1 MKHEFLESDTL
12 GVLDMIG
19 TQQTIASKFIPKF
32 AAHERRRKQ
41 KDVNLRSQ
49 ELINAPNQIHRSI
62 SKW

>member
-1 MKHEFLESDTL
+1 
-12 GVLDMIG
+12 MIG